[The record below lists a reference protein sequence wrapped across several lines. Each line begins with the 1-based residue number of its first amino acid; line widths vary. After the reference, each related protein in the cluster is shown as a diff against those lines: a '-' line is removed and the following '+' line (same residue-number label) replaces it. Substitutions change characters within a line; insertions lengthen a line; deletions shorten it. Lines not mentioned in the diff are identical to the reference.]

1 MSLSCDALCVEL
13 GGRAVLHSLSAQ
25 LHLGK
30 SYALLGPNG
39 SGKSTLLRSLAGLI
53 SHRSGAVRWLGRPLE
68 EIPVGERAERMACL
82 FQTQVVSFDFA
93 LGEIVAMGRSV
104 STPAQVSGALE
115 RVGLALFEDRVISQ
129 CSGGEQQRAHL
140 ARALCTQAD
149 FLLLDEP
156 SNHLD
161 LGGRARLQRIIGEE
175 VERGSCVVVSSHDL
189 DLVRVCD
196 EVLLLEGGRL
206 RMQDTPERVLASP
219 EFQACF
225 SIS

>member
-1 MSLSCDALCVEL
+1 MSLACQALCVDL
-13 GGRAVLHSLSAQ
+13 GGRTVLHTLSAQ
-25 LHLGK
+25 LHRGV

-39 SGKSTLLRSLAGLI
+39 SGKSTLLRALSGLLG
-53 SHRSGAVRWLGRPLE
+53 HRSGTVHWEGRPLGT
-68 EIPVGERAERMACL
+68 IPVGERAQRMACL
-82 FQTQVVSFDFA
+82 FQSQVVAFDFA
-93 LGEIVAMGRSV
+93 LGEIVAMGRAV
-104 STPAQVSGALE
+104 STPAQVSHALE
-115 RVGLALFEDRVISQ
+115 RVGLASFQERRISQ

-161 LGGRARLQRIIGEE
+161 LGGRARLQRIVGEE
-175 VERGSCVVVSSHDL
+175 VDRGSCVVVSTHDL

-196 EVLLLEGGRL
+196 QVLLLEGGHLRL
-206 RMQDTPERVLASP
+206 QDTPEKVLASP
-219 EFQACF
+219 EFRACF